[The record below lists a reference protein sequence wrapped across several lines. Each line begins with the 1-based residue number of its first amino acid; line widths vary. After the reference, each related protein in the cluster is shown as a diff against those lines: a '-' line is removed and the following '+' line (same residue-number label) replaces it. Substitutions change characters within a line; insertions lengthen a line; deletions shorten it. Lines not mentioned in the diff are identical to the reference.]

1 MEEGPDRGQI
11 SSIVR
16 IEGVGVW
23 SSWNPPQAGQSK
35 ATALRHPGGFCPA
48 FSTSLELNRNT

>member
-1 MEEGPDRGQI
+1 LNRADHRPDRGQI

-16 IEGVGVW
+16 IKGVGVW

-35 ATALRHPGGFCPA
+35 ATALRASRRILPGFLHV
-48 FSTSLELNRNT
+48 S